1 MHTEQHNLTQT
12 PRVQSA
18 QPTQPTP
25 EPPVFNIV
33 GEKVALGPLRKD
45 TISLAYRWLNDFEV
59 SLRSGDPVRS
69 ITMESL
75 QAEFERDNKEMNYR
89 WFGFTIY
96 ERATKRAIGFT
107 ELREIQ
113 WPDASATFGIV
124 IGEKDCWN
132 KGYGTETTKLML
144 DYGFAVLGLHNIML
158 TTYGYNLG
166 AIRAYTKA
174 GFREMGRRREAHIWG
189 GRRYDE
195 VAMDCL
201 SNEFERPATPVIN
214 LP

>member
-1 MHTEQHNLTQT
+1 MQTKQQTLATTQQAQQT
-12 PRVQSA
+12 
-18 QPTQPTP
+18 QPTQTTP
-25 EPPVFNIV
+25 EPPIFNIV
-33 GEKVALGPLRKD
+33 GEKVSLGPLRKD
-45 TISLAYRWLNDFEV
+45 TISLAYRWLNDFQV
-59 SLRSGDPVRS
+59 SIRSGDPVRS

-75 QAEFERDNKEMNYR
+75 QAEFERDNKEMSHR

-96 ERATKRAIGFT
+96 ERVTGRTIGFT
-107 ELREIQ
+107 ELREIH
-113 WPDASATFGIV
+113 WPAATATFGIV

-144 DYGFAVLGLHNIML
+144 DYGFTVLGLHNIML
-158 TTYGYNLG
+158 TTYAYNLG

-174 GFREMGRRREAHIWG
+174 GFREMGRRREAHSWG

-201 SNEFERPATPVIN
+201 STEFERPATPVIN

>member
-12 PRVQSA
+12 PQVQSA

-33 GEKVALGPLRKD
+33 GEKVALGPMKKE
-45 TISLAYRWLNDFEV
+45 TVSLAYRWFNDFQV
-59 SLRSGDPVRS
+59 SLLSGDPVRS

-75 QAEFERDNKEMNYR
+75 QAEFERDSKEQSHR

-107 ELREIQ
+107 ELRELH

-132 KGYGTETTKLML
+132 KGYGTETTKLIL
-144 DYGFAVLGLHNIML
+144 DYGFTVLGLHNIML
-158 TTYGYNLG
+158 TTYAYNVG

-201 SNEFERPATPVIN
+201 STEFERPATPVIN

>member
-1 MHTEQHNLTQT
+1 MHTEQQT
-12 PRVQSA
+12 PA
-18 QPTQPTP
+18 PTQQAQQTQPIQTTP
-25 EPPVFNIV
+25 EPPIFNIV
-33 GEKVALGPLRKD
+33 GEKVALGPMKKE
-45 TISLAYRWLNDFEV
+45 TISLAYRWLNDFQV
-59 SLRSGDPVRS
+59 SILSGDPVRS

-75 QAEFERDNKEMNYR
+75 QAEFERDSKEMSRR

-96 ERATKRAIGFT
+96 ERTTKRAIGFT
-107 ELREIQ
+107 ELREIH
-113 WPDASATFGIV
+113 WPAATASFGIV
-124 IGEKDCWN
+124 IGEKECWN

-144 DYGFAVLGLHNIML
+144 DYGFTVLGLHNIML
-158 TTYGYNLG
+158 TTYAYNVG

-174 GFREMGRRREAHIWG
+174 GFREMGRRREAHVWG

-201 SNEFERPATPVIN
+201 ASEFERPTTPVIN